1 MRIDGRTIPDVYS
14 GPDMNVRRDG
24 RIGNYQKVVAAG
36 KNQTGDGGSQQS
48 SAYQA
53 GGGSAAQSATTTSSA
68 SAAFSFAGS
77 LSSLEQAQTA
87 RDSLRNIYTDQT
99 GTVKGTDKP
108 YGLYDSRAKLRASS
122 APGSTLNVT
131 A

>member
-24 RIGNYQKVVAAG
+24 RIGNYHKVVAAS

-53 GGGSAAQSATTTSSA
+53 GGGSATLSAATASSA
-68 SAAFSFAGS
+68 STALSFAGS

-87 RDSLRNIYTDQT
+87 RDSLKNVYTDQT
-99 GTVKGTDKP
+99 GMVREADKP
-108 YGLYDSRAKLRASS
+108 YGLYDSRAKLRTAS
-122 APGSTLNVT
+122 APGSTLNIT